1 MSKFRLNFR
10 GLLNRPVFNAI
21 VTIASAVL
29 GAIVVST
36 QCLSPHLE

>member
-1 MSKFRLNFR
+1 MSKFRLNFS

-29 GAIVVST
+29 GAIVLDSCIP
-36 QCLSPHLE
+36 QL